1 MTSETSL
8 VEKGNLC
15 LVAASEVL
23 QDFELGRVDLSDNK
37 LKLIEKDAVIL
48 AKEADKLA
56 LQLEAVDKVYQQ
68 KDDELF
74 HQIGKLGIQ
83 ENEEKQKKM
92 NAEATL
98 RGQQSILQDKESQL
112 CSAESNLQT
121 AERKLREA
129 IKEEKNIQVG
139 ATIGGALL
147 GLFTG
152 GAGFLVGAAA
162 GAGIGA
168 LVNAC
173 RDEEKDARSARN
185 RRRNDVSQAKSAV
198 QSSHSEISSHESL
211 IQILASK
218 IKTLELQRQ
227 SLHDKRSEI
236 KAAIPILKK
245 ATHFWLLFKQLSEQA
260 ENRTLLLKQIIS
272 DANEEESYEIF
283 RSGGGQ
289 RVATSFIE
297 SWKTIAVYATDGSSG
312 MFSIEYNCGEC
323 RNVCSA
329 LPHVFG
335 EKLVCRTCS
344 LALTQ

>member
-218 IKTLELQRQ
+218 IKN
-227 SLHDKRSEI
+227 S
-236 KAAIPILKK
+236 
-245 ATHFWLLFKQLSEQA
+245 
-260 ENRTLLLKQIIS
+260 
-272 DANEEESYEIF
+272 
-283 RSGGGQ
+283 
-289 RVATSFIE
+289 
-297 SWKTIAVYATDGSSG
+297 
-312 MFSIEYNCGEC
+312 
-323 RNVCSA
+323 
-329 LPHVFG
+329 
-335 EKLVCRTCS
+335 
-344 LALTQ
+344 